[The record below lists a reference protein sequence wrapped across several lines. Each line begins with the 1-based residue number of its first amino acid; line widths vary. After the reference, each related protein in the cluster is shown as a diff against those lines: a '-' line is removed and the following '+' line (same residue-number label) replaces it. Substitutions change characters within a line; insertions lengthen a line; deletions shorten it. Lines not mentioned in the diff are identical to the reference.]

1 MSAQPNMTLSR
12 VQRRRRWSLLAVVGA
27 LLGCASFGG
36 SRDGAPGSATP
47 APDARRS
54 TPPDEAVAKQP
65 SPSVLGRQPLQPAD
79 RRWVMGARDPGRI
92 YRAVDDHLTDLTSCY
107 QQGVSVKSDLTG
119 RVSVEFIIGPNGRV
133 VRASVKESTLH
144 SPPVETCIVQAV
156 QTWEFPAPDG
166 GGIIVVGYPFYFPPS
181 R

>member
-12 VQRRRRWSLLAVVGA
+12 VQRRRRWLLLAVVGA

-36 SRDGAPGSATP
+36 SRHGAPGSATP

-54 TPPDEAVAKQP
+54 APPDEAVAN
-65 SPSVLGRQPLQPAD
+65 S
-79 RRWVMGARDPGRI
+79 RDPGRI

-156 QTWEFPAPDG
+156 QTWEFPAPDE

-181 R
+181 EHVFKW